1 MYEPHKPVENGDQI
15 EPSTP
20 AKEVESTNKS
30 SHETTPSP
38 HKLVQGSDKL
48 GSVNRVDSGSV
59 SNQGLRRSARL
70 SSKSSSSNV
79 VVGNV
84 GIRRKR
90 KVANLGNGE
99 APGVINGSGS
109 FTHTEIEKESGG
121 SETVATDV
129 LVSSELNTPDGCE
142 SDVMSVPDLGDKEE
156 TPTMK
161 KVKSQRVLS
170 RDVQFMGSESVQEGD
185 AGNKRLNLRSGKKL
199 SKPGVNNV
207 AKDKELSS
215 SQDEKEL
222 EDGESETV
230 FNGGEKTL
238 RRFKTRATTLTGL
251 HFVTIT
257 LMTIV
262 LRWLGYIQPSHLPV
276 ADLLK
281 FVLFANFS
289 IVGMNV
295 SLMWNSVGFYQIA
308 KLSMIPAAR
317 KSASTTGGVTKPH
330 RYRPGTVAL
339 SEKSSLIAN
348 SKLHGTLYGFIVF
361 EVGWKDVRAI
371 NYLNELQILKE
382 EVRDLLDNK
391 SELTNGLNGKVNS
404 PGKPP
409 VQIRE
414 TCNGVLTLDGYA
426 ECSVK
431 ALKEMSDCLEHGS
444 LSRATG
450 STNMNNQSRPMHEIT
465 FSTDDKPKLLTQLCP
480 SRCLVFSDLIVGY
493 VSTTRLIHSDVII
506 HGRPEFEPVSPTT
519 DDSFDGLVPSTS
531 PKQQPAQRPIHE
543 ITFSTDDKPK
553 LLTQVIALNEKF
565 PSPTLN
571 VTTNYNIV
579 VNVKKKLDE
588 SLLITWSGIEKRR
601 TYWQDG
607 VLGTNC
613 SIPTKWNWTYRLQFD
628 YKTSQKEQQHSPCI
642 IEGLKKQKIS
652 KEGNEKGRRQRVL
665 HSTKLCESNRQRIQV
680 SLFSTASSTFIENG

>member
-1 MYEPHKPVENGDQI
+1 MTVLRSRKVVSVVKNEQPHKPVENGDQI
-15 EPSTP
+15 KPSTP

-30 SHETTPSP
+30 SHETTPTP

-48 GSVNRVDSGSV
+48 GSVNRVDSG
-59 SNQGLRRSARL
+59 
-70 SSKSSSSNV
+70 
-79 VVGNV
+79 
-84 GIRRKR
+84 RKR

-109 FTHTEIEKESGG
+109 FTHTEIE
-121 SETVATDV
+121 
-129 LVSSELNTPDGCE
+129 NE
-142 SDVMSVPDLGDKEE
+142 SDVISVPDLGDKEE
-156 TPTMK
+156 TPTVK
-161 KVKSQRVLS
+161 KVKSQRLLS
-170 RDVQFMGSESVQEGD
+170 RDVQFMGSKSVQQGD

-238 RRFKTRATTLTGL
+238 RRFKTRVTTLTGL
-251 HFVTIT
+251 HFVTTT

-295 SLMWNSVGFYQIA
+295 SLMWNSVGFYQV
-308 KLSMIPAAR
+308 AR
-317 KSASTTGGVTKPH
+317 KSGSTTGGVTKPH
-330 RYRPGTVAL
+330 HYRPGTVAL
-339 SEKSSLIAN
+339 SEKLRRWFLVINAATLSKKRALVPIEKLVSSLIAN

-371 NYLNELQILKE
+371 NYLNELQ
-382 EVRDLLDNK
+382 
-391 SELTNGLNGKVNS
+391 
-404 PGKPP
+404 
-409 VQIRE
+409 
-414 TCNGVLTLDGYA
+414 
-426 ECSVK
+426 
-431 ALKEMSDCLEHGS
+431 ALKEM
-444 LSRATG
+444 SRATG

-480 SRCLVFSDLIVGY
+480 SRYL
-493 VSTTRLIHSDVII
+493 LIHSDVII

-519 DDSFDGLVPSTS
+519 DGSSDGLVPSTS
-531 PKQQPAQRPIHE
+531 PKQQSAQRPMHG
-543 ITFSTDDKPK
+543 ITFSTYDKPK

-571 VTTNYNIV
+571 VTTNYNVV

-588 SLLITWSGIEKRR
+588 SLLITWSGIEKRIAS
-601 TYWQDG
+601 WQDG

-613 SIPTKWNWTYRLQFD
+613 PIPAKWN
-628 YKTSQKEQQHSPCI
+628 
-642 IEGLKKQKIS
+642 
-652 KEGNEKGRRQRVL
+652 
-665 HSTKLCESNRQRIQV
+665 
-680 SLFSTASSTFIENG
+680 